1 MWFFKIFLKVY
12 LCVFHSS
19 ARSPHMLPGM
29 GEMYAPVSRGRKG
42 DMKGHPLHAPQ
53 FSIRASFAWQPNE
66 VQHCNI
72 SIIWLR
78 SAQTSDFLPMW
89 KGCSEIPKGLLKDLT
104 VSLHR
109 FTNFML
115 KVGNIRSK
123 CNSFRKRMKLTSNY
137 VTLPWF
143 CHLSYAQ

>member
-29 GEMYAPVSRGRKG
+29 GEMYAPVSRGRRGIWKG
-42 DMKGHPLHAPQ
+42 IPSTHHNSPSELPLPDNQ
-53 FSIRASFAWQPNE
+53 MR
-66 VQHCNI
+66 CNI
-72 SIIWLR
+72 ATSIIWLR

-104 VSLHR
+104 VSFHR

-123 CNSFRKRMKLTSNY
+123 CNSFGEHMRLTLNY
-137 VTLPWF
+137 FTLPWF